1 MDKVIKKRVTKSGD
15 SEIIEYLTQRGNS
28 QFWEFDDLMD
38 SDKDKKMIDTFEVIT
53 QNIA

>member
-28 QFWEFDDLMD
+28 QSWEFDDLMD
-38 SDKDKKMIDTFEVIT
+38 SDQDKKMIDTFEVIT